1 MAKSREGVTLKRL
14 LLFIVPAVGFVIL
27 LFRFFNNSKA
37 ADLQKL
43 LQNLPKEISQS
54 VNLAA
59 THKGDSDL
67 IQQFENLANDL
78 KKKQDD
84 QAREFERHRKE
95 LEKKLQEIKLSPEG
109 ATLREKL
116 AYNFR
121 YDEKKRF
128 PAYIWQVGGVS
139 GVEELR
145 KLEEQERHWRDKN
158 PGFVHEIV
166 TDEMMN
172 ALVRHYYSSVP
183 DVITAYNTLPSKI
196 LKMDF
201 FKYLILLARGG
212 VYADIDT
219 EPLQPVPNWIPEN
232 LEPVSIGLIVGVE
245 HEAENPDWRSRYVR
259 RLQLGTWII
268 QAKPGHPVVREV
280 VANITETTLKKKA
293 EGTLNDKLRSEKNIM
308 TWTGSAVWTDVIFSY
323 LNDYLRSGSTNR
335 ITWGW
340 FEHLNEPRPIADVL
354 AFPPFSFNAPSTIKS
369 DDEKKSYYLT
379 RHEAKKY
386 WKTVPQLEDQV

>member
-14 LLFIVPAVGFVIL
+14 LLFIIPSIACLVL

-54 VNLAA
+54 INLAA
-59 THKGDSDL
+59 SHQKSDADL
-67 IQQFENLANDL
+67 IQSFENLANEL
-78 KKKQDD
+78 KKKQED
-84 QAREFERHRKE
+84 QAREFERHRQE
-95 LEKKLQEIKLSPEG
+95 LEKKLQELKLSPEH

-121 YDEKKRF
+121 YDERKRF
-128 PAYIWQVGGVS
+128 PAYIWQIGGVS
-139 GVEELR
+139 GTEEL
-145 KLEEQERHWRDKN
+145 KNLEEQERNWRDKN

-172 ALVRHYYSSVP
+172 ALVRHYFSSVP
-183 DVITAYNTLPSKI
+183 DVINAYNALPSKV
-196 LKMDF
+196 LKVDF

-219 EPLQPVPNWIPEN
+219 DPLQPVPNWIPEN
-232 LEPVSIGLIVGVE
+232 MDPANIGLIVGVE
-245 HEAENPDWRSRYVR
+245 HEAESPDWRSRYVR

-268 QAKPGHPVVREV
+268 QAKPGHPVIREV
-280 VANITETTLKKKA
+280 VANITETTLQRKN
-293 EGTLNDKLRSEKNIM
+293 EGTLNINLRSDKNIM
-308 TWTGSAVWTDVIFSY
+308 TWTGSGVWTDVIFSY
-323 LNDYLRSGSTNR
+323 LNDYLRSGNTDR

-340 FEHLNEPRPIADVL
+340 FNQLKEPRQIADIL
-354 AFPPFSFNAPSTIKS
+354 AFPPFSFNAPKTINN
-369 DDEKKSYYLT
+369 DDVNKPLYLIHHQAKKS
-379 RHEAKKY
+379 
-386 WKTVPQLEDQV
+386 WKTVPKLEN